1 MSRWL
6 ARIAVLALL
15 ISVAFM
21 VLETKRM
28 AKQVGEAE
36 LAAVAARQMA
46 AAAAADLASAQQGIR
61 AAVPQPPT
69 GPQANGPQPIS
80 PTLSGVDL
88 QDYTRL
94 QLDLHTTQ
102 QQLAV
107 VTRLLEQRNEELERR
122 ARAAAE
128 AAANSLKPMPAGVRL
143 CLETLHECLRIE
155 GYSSQRFLR
164 AASLDEQGLHGVEM
178 LESSADGLAV
188 TFVTAAL
195 MTAMLDRAKGQLELR
210 FFSGHRAVDG
220 ERAALP
226 EEGFLVRF
234 SEVDGHLLEA
244 RLPYL
249 VRAEG
254 EYPAPVDEQARPATD
269 VDPGTGR
276 QWLARLDQLLSKA
289 KTTLSWRA
297 TRLRGMKDGAFL
309 TVELLGTNDQ
319 HLVMGSAHCASLA
332 VEIDEQGGVVSLLL
346 QGGVVRREGRESA
359 ITGEGYRMLLPGLTP
374 GEATAV
380 MLRMVVKK

>member
-36 LAAVAARQMA
+36 LAARAARQMA

-107 VTRLLEQRNEELERR
+107 VTRLLEQRNDEQDDERR
-122 ARAAAE
+122 GESSTAWSGIETQHAKQFTSYLRWDG
-128 AAANSLKPMPAGVRL
+128 AGWGSWLLGYTVCFLLVRL
-143 CLETLHECLRIE
+143 LGGRNKRLLPCGLSATLLYPPGNKTQSLRI
-155 GYSSQRFLR
+155 
-164 AASLDEQGLHGVEM
+164 
-178 LESSADGLAV
+178 
-188 TFVTAAL
+188 
-195 MTAMLDRAKGQLELR
+195 
-210 FFSGHRAVDG
+210 
-220 ERAALP
+220 
-226 EEGFLVRF
+226 
-234 SEVDGHLLEA
+234 
-244 RLPYL
+244 
-249 VRAEG
+249 
-254 EYPAPVDEQARPATD
+254 
-269 VDPGTGR
+269 DP
-276 QWLARLDQLLSKA
+276 
-289 KTTLSWRA
+289 
-297 TRLRGMKDGAFL
+297 
-309 TVELLGTNDQ
+309 
-319 HLVMGSAHCASLA
+319 
-332 VEIDEQGGVVSLLL
+332 
-346 QGGVVRREGRESA
+346 
-359 ITGEGYRMLLPGLTP
+359 
-374 GEATAV
+374 
-380 MLRMVVKK
+380 